1 MCVGALAAGQELGRW
16 DGYGANEE
24 EERFDDSATLYFVP
38 AYRRHVVR
46 YMHVRTTSITDLA
59 AIYIQFTIVL
69 LYTRHLD
76 MATWQHRLTGHT
88 GRYIV

>member
-38 AYRRHVVR
+38 G
-46 YMHVRTTSITDLA
+46 RTVDMLYGTCMYVPL
-59 AIYIQFTIVL
+59 VL
-69 LYTRHLD
+69 L
-76 MATWQHRLTGHT
+76 
-88 GRYIV
+88 I